1 MKLLQW
7 GLAMACLLILG
18 VSNVQA
24 QYFGRNKP
32 NYENFDFKVYQTP
45 NFEIYHYLKNKDV
58 LDRLAND
65 AEQWYL
71 LHQNVLKDTIKQRNP
86 LLFYNNH
93 ADFQQTNTISGAIGV
108 GTGGVTEAF
117 KNRVVMPLAM
127 SNQQTHHVLGHE
139 MVHAFQYNMI
149 IRGDSTSL
157 QNLGNLPLW
166 MVEGLAEYMSIG
178 RVDPH
183 TAMWMRDAVI
193 NDDIPSLKDL
203 NNYGKYFPY
212 RYGQVFWSFLT
223 GLMGDEII
231 EPFFLGVARDGFDRT
246 SIRLL
251 GMKEKDLS
259 KLWED
264 SFKKYF
270 STYLTDEQTGV
281 VGKAVITDENGGK
294 LNISPEISPNGRY
307 VIFLSEKDLF
317 STDLFLADVRTG
329 KIIRKV
335 ASANRDGHIDDFSY
349 IESSGTWSPNSR
361 EFAFVGVSKG
371 DNILIIKDVESGK
384 TVKEVRLKE
393 VPAFSNPAWS
403 PDGDQIVITG
413 LVDGQVDLYSYNVKT
428 NKVTQLTNDQYSE
441 MHPSWSAD
449 GQRLI
454 YSTDALS
461 QQRGRTD
468 GKWHFN
474 IAALDV
480 ASKSVT
486 NYEVFTGADNL
497 NPVEDPDGNIIF
509 LSNRDGF
516 RNLYRLEPA
525 SGQVYQLTN
534 LKTGVSGITH
544 FAPAISIDRKRNR
557 LLYTYFSDGSYQIF
571 VARPEDFINKSVD
584 PAAVDMA
591 PAKLIT
597 LNKQAPLLV
606 NKQLEQID
614 RIEDIPE
621 SEFTQVDYKPK
632 FKLDYI
638 GGGAGVGVGTSN
650 TFGTTTGAAGGV
662 DALFSDILG
671 NNQFFTSLSLN
682 GEITDFGGAAA
693 YVNRNHRIT
702 YGASLSHLPYRSFF
716 LGNSGLDDLEIG
728 DENYQVI
735 ADTFFIRRLF
745 EQKASVFAAYPIST
759 TMRFEANAS
768 ASRYSSRVDQ
778 YVNYYQPFAVG
789 GGQYVRGNY
798 INQDREKVDGGDGF
812 GLFTVG
818 AAMVG
823 DNASF
828 GLTAPLNGQRYRL
841 GFDRYLGEF
850 NFTGVTADYR
860 KYQFLKPVSLA
871 FRAMHYGRYGGN
883 SEDLYPLYLGSPWY
897 IRGLNSQNAVDI
909 FARNNRSFDELVGS
923 KIFVTN
929 FEVRMPF
936 TGPEQ
941 IALIKSGLFLSD
953 FNLFVDAGVAW
964 YDFDQFK
971 GSGELPGRFVNAKPI
986 VTTGASLR
994 VNLFG
999 ALVIEPYLA
1008 RPLLTDSKWVFG
1020 VNFVPGW

>member
-32 NYENFDFKVYQTP
+32 NYEKFDFKVYQTP
-45 NFEIYHYLKNKDV
+45 NFEIYHYLKNRDV
-58 LDRLAND
+58 LNRLANE
-65 AEQWYL
+65 AEQWYM
-71 LHQNVLKDTIKQRNP
+71 LHQSVLRDTIKSRNP

-93 ADFQQTNTISGAIGV
+93 ADFQQTNAISGAIGV

-139 MVHAFQYNMI
+139 MVHAFQYNMV
-149 IRGDSTSL
+149 IRGDSTSM

-193 NDDIPSLKDL
+193 QGDIPSLKDL

-223 GLMGDEII
+223 GLMGDDII
-231 EPFFLGVARDGFDRT
+231 EPFFIGVARDGLDRT

-259 KLWED
+259 KLWEE
-264 SFKKYF
+264 SFKKHF
-270 STYLTDEQTGV
+270 STYLSDDKSGAI
-281 VGKAVITDENGGK
+281 GKALITQDNGGK

-317 STDLFLADVRTG
+317 STDLFLADVRSG
-329 KIIRKV
+329 EVIRKV
-335 ASANRDGHIDDFSY
+335 ASASRDGHIDDFSY

-361 EFAFVGVSKG
+361 EFAFVGISKG
-371 DNILIIKDVESGK
+371 DNILIIKEVESGN
-384 TVKEVRLKE
+384 TVKEVRMDE

-403 PDGDQIVITG
+403 PDGDQIVVTG
-413 LVDGQVDLYSYNVKT
+413 LVDGQVDLYAYNVKT
-428 NKVTQLTNDQYSE
+428 GKVTQLTNDEYSE
-441 MHPSWSAD
+441 MHPAWSAD
-449 GQRLI
+449 GERLI
-454 YSTDALS
+454 FATDALS

-474 IAALDV
+474 IASLNV
-480 ASKSVT
+480 ATKTAT
-486 NYEVFTGADNL
+486 NYDVFPGADNL
-497 NPVEDPDGNIIF
+497 NPKEDPDGNIVF

-525 SGQVYQLTN
+525 SGQVDQLTD

-544 FAPAISIDRKRNR
+544 YAPAISVDRNRNR
-557 LLYTYFSDGSYQIF
+557 LLYTYFSDGRYQVY
-571 VARPEDFINKSVD
+571 VARPEDFLNRSVD
-584 PAAVDMA
+584 PQAVDMKPAELILINKRA
-591 PAKLIT
+591 PM
-597 LNKQAPLLV
+597 V
-606 NKQLEQID
+606 VSKQLEQID
-614 RIEDIPE
+614 NIKEIPA
-621 SEFTQVDYKPK
+621 SEFTQVPYKPK
-632 FKLDYI
+632 FKLDYL

-682 GEITDFGGAAA
+682 GEITDFGGVAA
-693 YVNRNHRIT
+693 YVNRNSRIT
-702 YGASLSHLPYRSFF
+702 YGASLSHLPYRSFL
-716 LGNSGLDDLEIG
+716 LGNSGLDVLETNGG
-728 DENYQVI
+728 DYQVV
-735 ADTFFIRRLF
+735 ADTFYIRRLF
-745 EQKASVFAAYPIST
+745 EQKASVFAAYPLST
-759 TMRFEANAS
+759 TMRFEANVS
-768 ASRYSSRVDQ
+768 ASRYSSRLDE
-778 YVNYYQPFAVG
+778 YVNYYQPFNIG
-789 GGQYVRGNY
+789 GGQIVRGNY
-798 INQDREKVDGGDGF
+798 LDQKREKVDSGNGF
-812 GLFTVG
+812 GLYTIG
-818 AAMVG
+818 GAMVG
-823 DNASF
+823 DNTSF
-828 GLTAPLNGQRYRL
+828 GLTAPLSGHRYRI
-841 GFDRYLGEF
+841 GADRYLGEF

-860 KYQFLKPVSLA
+860 QYKRLKPVSLA

-883 SEDLYPLYLGSPWY
+883 SENLYPLYLGSPWY
-897 IRGLNSQNAVDI
+897 IRGLNSQNAVEL
-909 FARNNRSFDELVGS
+909 FARNNRSFDELIGS
-923 KIFVTN
+923 KIFVSN
-929 FEVRMPF
+929 FEIRLPF

-941 IALIKSGLFLSD
+941 LALLKSGFLFSD
-953 FNLFVDAGVAW
+953 LNLFVDAGVAW
-964 YDFDQFK
+964 YEFDQFK
-971 GSGELPGRFVNAKPI
+971 SEGELPGRFVNAKPI

-999 ALVIEPYLA
+999 ALILEPYVA
-1008 RPLLTDSKWVFG
+1008 RPLLNDSKWVFG
-1020 VNFVPGW
+1020 LNFVPGW

>member
-7 GLAMACLLILG
+7 GLALACTLILG

-45 NFEIYHYLKNKDV
+45 NFDIYHYLENQEV
-58 LDRLAND
+58 LDRLANES
-65 AEQWYL
+65 EQWYL
-71 LHQNVLKDTIKQRNP
+71 LHQNVLKDTIVKRNP
-86 LLFYNNH
+86 ILFYNNH
-93 ADFQQTNTISGAIGV
+93 ADFQQTNAISGSIGV

-139 MVHAFQYNMI
+139 MVHAFQYNMV

-193 NDDIPSLKDL
+193 NDDIPSIKDL

-223 GLMGDEII
+223 GLMGDDII
-231 EPFFLGVARDGFDRT
+231 EPFFMGVARDGFERT
-246 SIRLL
+246 SIRML

-259 KLWED
+259 KLWKD
-264 SFKKYF
+264 SFKKHF
-270 STYLTDEQTGV
+270 ETYLSDDLTGP
-281 VGKAVITDENGGK
+281 VGKSVITDENGGR

-329 KIIRKV
+329 KVIRKV
-335 ASANRDGHIDDFSY
+335 ASANRDSHIDDFAY
-349 IESSGTWSPNSR
+349 MESSGTWSPDSR
-361 EFAFVGVSKG
+361 RFAFVGISKG
-371 DNILIIKDVESGK
+371 DNILVIKDVESGK
-384 TVKEVRLKE
+384 TVEEIRMKE
-393 VPAFSNPAWS
+393 VPAFSNPTWS
-403 PDGDQIVITG
+403 PDGDQIVFTG
-413 LVDGQVDLYSYNVKT
+413 LVDGQIDLYAYHLKNG
-428 NKVTQLTNDQYSE
+428 KVSQLTDDVYSE
-441 MHPSWSAD
+441 IHPAWSAD

-454 YSTDALS
+454 FSTDQLS
-461 QQRGRTD
+461 QIRGRTD

-474 IAALDV
+474 IATLDISTGAV
-480 ASKSVT
+480 NNFET
-486 NYEVFTGADNL
+486 FYGADNL
-497 NPVEDPDGNIIF
+497 NPVEDPDGNIVF

-525 SGQVYQLTN
+525 TGDVYQLTA

-544 FAPAISIDRKRNR
+544 FSPAISIDRKRNR
-557 LLYTYFSDGSYQIF
+557 LLYTYFTSNSYKVF
-571 VARPEDFINKSVD
+571 VARPEDFMNRSVD
-584 PAAVDMA
+584 PTAVDMA
-591 PAKLIT
+591 PAQLIT
-597 LNKQAPLLV
+597 LNKRAPLLV
-606 NKQLEQID
+606 NRQLEQIES
-614 RIEDIPE
+614 ISEVPE
-621 SEFTQVDYKPK
+621 EKLQEINYKPQ

-650 TFGTTTGAAGGV
+650 TFGTSTGAAGGV

-682 GEITDFGGAAA
+682 GEITDFGGSAA
-693 YVNRNHRIT
+693 YINRSSRIT
-702 YGASLSHLPYRSFF
+702 YGGSLSHLPYRSFF
-716 LGNSGLDDLEIG
+716 LGNSGLDVLETNGG
-728 DENYQVI
+728 DFQVI

-745 EQKASVFAAYPIST
+745 EQKASVFAAYPLST
-759 TMRFEANAS
+759 TLRFEANAT

-778 YVNYYQPFAVG
+778 YVNYYQPFSVG
-789 GGQYVRGNY
+789 GQQLVRGNY
-798 INQDREKVDGGDGF
+798 ISQEREKVDGGNAF
-812 GLFTVG
+812 GLYTFG
-818 AAMVG
+818 AAVVG
-823 DNASF
+823 DNSSF

-841 GFDRYLGEF
+841 GVDQYMGEF
-850 NFTGVTADYR
+850 NFTGITADYR
-860 KYQFLKPVSLA
+860 QYKFLKPVSLA
-871 FRAMHYGRYGGN
+871 FRAMHNGRYGGN
-883 SEDLYPLYLGSPWY
+883 SEDLFPLYLGSPWF
-897 IRGLNSQNAVDI
+897 IRGLNSQSTVDI
-909 FARNNRSFDELVGS
+909 FARNNRSFDELIGS

-929 FEVRMPF
+929 FEIRMPF

-941 IALIKSGLFLSD
+941 IALIKSGLLFSD
-953 FNLFVDAGVAW
+953 LNLFVDAGVAW

-971 GSGELPGRFVNAKPI
+971 SGDELPGRFVNARPI
-986 VTTGASLR
+986 VSTGASLR

-999 ALVIEPYLA
+999 AMIVEPYLA
-1008 RPLLTDSKWVFG
+1008 RPLMNDSKWVFG